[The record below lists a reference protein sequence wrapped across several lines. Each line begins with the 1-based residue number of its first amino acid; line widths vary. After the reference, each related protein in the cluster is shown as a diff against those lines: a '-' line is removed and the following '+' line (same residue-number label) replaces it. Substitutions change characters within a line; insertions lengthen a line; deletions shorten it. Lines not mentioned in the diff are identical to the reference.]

1 MSILYCLNP
10 ECSHPQ
16 NPTHYSYCQGCGGNL
31 SQTSQSYSFH
41 SRYLIVGVL
50 GEGAFGRTYKAED
63 LNFNR
68 KPRVIKKFIAQM
80 QGAALEKSKELFQR
94 EAEKLDELKHEQIP
108 TVYDYFSQG
117 NSLYLVEGFIE
128 GETLFQE
135 YQREGK
141 FSEQKIQEI
150 LRDLLPVL
158 AYLHSKGLIHR
169 DIKPDNLM
177 RRRSDGKL
185 MLIDF
190 GGIKEQTSQ
199 MGTGLYTPGY
209 APYEHIM
216 GRAIAS
222 SDLYSLAATCVRLLT
237 GCLPPRNSNLVDPVY
252 DVDERRWLW
261 QSVLKSQKRSI
272 SDFLANLLNKMLED
286 KSSQRYQ
293 SASEV
298 LTVLNNPPSRP
309 TVVQPPVQPTTV
321 SPPPKTTIST
331 TSGIT
336 RRKWLYNGIGL
347 MVFGAAIALV
357 IDKRDVWLK
366 LLPSTSDK
374 SVKKPPSDKSVK
386 KPPSDESVKK
396 TPSDEP
402 QKNTFTEQLPGGLKL
417 AMVELPGGEF
427 MMGSPDSDPD
437 ASEKPQH
444 QVQVNSFAI
453 GKYPVTQAQYEAVMG
468 TNPSHFKNN
477 PQNPVEMVSWDDAQA
492 FCQKLSQITGKTYR
506 LPTEAEWEYACRGGT
521 TTRFYFG
528 DDANQLGDYAWY
540 DGNSQQTTH
549 PVGQKKPNAWG
560 LYDMSGNVWEW
571 CEDNWHDNYKN
582 APKDGSAWLIK
593 DNYSQILRGGSWS
606 VNPDS
611 CRSAD
616 RGNNYRRGPYFNGG
630 FRVVCGAGRTL

>member
-50 GEGAFGRTYKAED
+50 GEGAFGRTYQAKD

-117 NSLYLVEGFIE
+117 NSLYLVQEFIE
-128 GETLFQE
+128 GETLLQE
-135 YQREGK
+135 YQREGR

-150 LRDLLPVL
+150 LRELLPVL
-158 AYLHSKGLIHR
+158 VYLHSKGLIHR

-209 APYEHIM
+209 AAYEHIM
-216 GRAIAS
+216 GSAVAA

-237 GCLPPRNSNLVDPVY
+237 GCFPQSNNNLPDPVY
-252 DVDERRWLW
+252 AVDQRRWLW

-298 LTVLNNPPSRP
+298 LTVLNNLPSSR
-309 TVVQPPVQPTTV
+309 TVVQSRPV
-321 SPPPKTTIST
+321 SPPST
-331 TSGIT
+331 K
-336 RRKWLYNGIGL
+336 RKWLYNGIG
-347 MVFGAAIALV
+347 MIVFGGAIGLAIYSMGNYNLGDNQGAIADQNQA
-357 IDKRDVWLK
+357 IK
-366 LLPSTSDK
+366 L
-374 SVKKPPSDKSVK
+374 
-386 KPPSDESVKK
+386 
-396 TPSDEP
+396 
-402 QKNTFTEQLPGGLKL
+402 
-417 AMVELPGGEF
+417 
-427 MMGSPDSDPD
+427 
-437 ASEKPQH
+437 
-444 QVQVNSFAI
+444 NS
-453 GKYPVTQAQYEAVMG
+453 
-468 TNPSHFKNN
+468 
-477 PQNPVEMVSWDDAQA
+477 DDAVAYYNNGVAKYKLGDNQGAITDFNQA
-492 FCQKLSQITGKTYR
+492 IQINPDYANAHYDRGSAKSNLGDKLGAIADYNQAIK
-506 LPTEAEWEYACRGGT
+506 LNP
-521 TTRFYFG
+521 
-528 DDANQLGDYAWY
+528 DDADFYNNRGWAKYNLGDKQGAIADYNQAIKLNPNFAFPYNNRGWAKY
-540 DGNSQQTTH
+540 NLGDKQGAIADYNQAI
-549 PVGQKKPNAWG
+549 KLKPDFAVPYYNRG
-560 LYDMSGNVWEW
+560 LIYKELN
-571 CEDNWHDNYKN
+571 DNEK
-582 APKDGSAWLIK
+582 AIK
-593 DNYSQILRGGSWS
+593 DFRQAAKLHRQQNNQTWYQNSL
-606 VNPDS
+606 
-611 CRSAD
+611 D
-616 RGNNYRRGPYFNGG
+616 RLKELGVSN
-630 FRVVCGAGRTL
+630 

>member
-50 GEGAFGRTYKAED
+50 GEGGFGRTYKAED

-117 NSLYLVEGFIE
+117 NSLYLVQEFIE
-128 GETLFQE
+128 GETLLQE
-135 YQREGK
+135 YQRQGK
-141 FSEQKIQEI
+141 FSEQKIREI
-150 LRDLLPVL
+150 LQQLLPVL
-158 AYLHSKGLIHR
+158 VYLHSKRLIHR

-209 APYEHIM
+209 ASYEHIM
-216 GRAIAS
+216 GGAVAA

-237 GCLPPRNSNLVDPVY
+237 GCFPQSNNNLPDPVY
-252 DVDERRWLW
+252 AVDQRRWLW

-298 LTVLNNPPSRP
+298 LTVLNNPPSSR
-309 TVVQPPVQPTTV
+309 TVVQPPPV
-321 SPPPKTTIST
+321 SPPPQRKIKNP
-331 TSGIT
+331 SGIT
-336 RRKWLYNGIGL
+336 RRKWLYNGIG
-347 MVFGAAIALV
+347 MIVFGGVIGLAIYSIGNYNLGDNQGAIADQNQA
-357 IDKRDVWLK
+357 IK
-366 LLPSTSDK
+366 L
-374 SVKKPPSDKSVK
+374 
-386 KPPSDESVKK
+386 
-396 TPSDEP
+396 
-402 QKNTFTEQLPGGLKL
+402 
-417 AMVELPGGEF
+417 
-427 MMGSPDSDPD
+427 
-437 ASEKPQH
+437 
-444 QVQVNSFAI
+444 NS
-453 GKYPVTQAQYEAVMG
+453 
-468 TNPSHFKNN
+468 
-477 PQNPVEMVSWDDAQA
+477 DDAVAYYNNGVAKYKLGDNQGAITDFNQA
-492 FCQKLSQITGKTYR
+492 IQINPDYANAYYDRGSAKSNLGDKQGAIKDYNQAIKLN
-506 LPTEAEWEYACRGGT
+506 P
-521 TTRFYFG
+521 
-528 DDANQLGDYAWY
+528 DDADFYNNRGWAKYNLGDNQGAIADYNQAIKLKPDYANTYFWRGVAKSQLGDKQGAIADYNQAIKLNPDDADFYNNRGWAKY
-540 DGNSQQTTH
+540 NLGDKQGAIADYNQAIQINPDFAFPYNNRGWAKYNLGDKQGAIADYNQAIKLNSDFAV
-549 PVGQKKPNAWG
+549 PYYNRG
-560 LYDMSGNVWEW
+560 LIYKELN
-571 CEDNWHDNYKN
+571 DNEK
-582 APKDGSAWLIK
+582 AIK
-593 DNYSQILRGGSWS
+593 DFRQAAKLHRQQNNQTWYQNSL
-606 VNPDS
+606 
-611 CRSAD
+611 D
-616 RGNNYRRGPYFNGG
+616 RLKELGVSN
-630 FRVVCGAGRTL
+630 

>member
-1 MSILYCLNP
+1 
-10 ECSHPQ
+10 
-16 NPTHYSYCQGCGGNL
+16 
-31 SQTSQSYSFH
+31 
-41 SRYLIVGVL
+41 
-50 GEGAFGRTYKAED
+50 
-63 LNFNR
+63 
-68 KPRVIKKFIAQM
+68 
-80 QGAALEKSKELFQR
+80 
-94 EAEKLDELKHEQIP
+94 
-108 TVYDYFSQG
+108 
-117 NSLYLVEGFIE
+117 
-128 GETLFQE
+128 
-135 YQREGK
+135 
-141 FSEQKIQEI
+141 
-150 LRDLLPVL
+150 
-158 AYLHSKGLIHR
+158 
-169 DIKPDNLM
+169 
-177 RRRSDGKL
+177 
-185 MLIDF
+185 
-190 GGIKEQTSQ
+190 
-199 MGTGLYTPGY
+199 
-209 APYEHIM
+209 
-216 GRAIAS
+216 
-222 SDLYSLAATCVRLLT
+222 CVRLLT

-298 LTVLNNPPSRP
+298 LTLLNNPPSRP

-374 SVKKPPSDKSVK
+374 SVKKPPSD
-386 KPPSDESVKK
+386 ESVKK

-437 ASEKPQH
+437 ALDSEKPQH

-468 TNPSHFKNN
+468 TNPSWFKNN
-477 PQNPVEMVSWDDAQA
+477 PQNPVENVSWNDAQA

-506 LPTEAEWEYACRGGT
+506 LPTEAEWEYACRAGT

-540 DGNSQQTTH
+540 NGNSGGKTH

-571 CEDNWHDNYKN
+571 CEDNWHDSYEN
-582 APKDGSAWLIK
+582 APKDGSAWLTN
-593 DNYSQILRGGSWS
+593 DNDYRIPRGGSWY
-606 VNPDS
+606 NYPDF
-611 CRSAD
+611 CRSAYRNYSLRRD
-616 RGNNYRRGPYFNGG
+616 SGNIYNG
-630 FRVVCGAGRTL
+630 FRVVCGAGSPL

>member
-50 GEGAFGRTYKAED
+50 GEGGFGRTYQAKD
-63 LNFNR
+63 LNFKE

-117 NSLYLVEGFIE
+117 NSLYLVQEFIE
-128 GETLFQE
+128 GETLLQE

-141 FSEQKIQEI
+141 FSEQKIKEI
-150 LRDLLPVL
+150 LQQLLPVL

-209 APYEHIM
+209 AAYEHIM
-216 GRAIAS
+216 GSAVAA

-237 GCLPPRNSNLVDPVY
+237 GCFPQSNNNLPDPVY
-252 DVDERRWLW
+252 AVDQRRWLW

-298 LTVLNNPPSRP
+298 LTVLNNPPSSR
-309 TVVQPPVQPTTV
+309 TVVQPPPV
-321 SPPPKTTIST
+321 SLPPQRKIKNP
-331 TSGIT
+331 SGIT
-336 RRKWLYNGIGL
+336 RRKWLYNGIG
-347 MVFGAAIALV
+347 MIVFGGVITLV
-357 IDKRDVWLK
+357 IDKRYLWLK
-366 LLPSTSDK
+366 LLPSTS
-374 SVKKPPSDKSVK
+374 PL
-386 KPPSDESVKK
+386 E
-396 TPSDEP
+396 
-402 QKNTFTEQLPGGLKL
+402 
-417 AMVELPGGEF
+417 MVELPGGEF
-427 MMGSPDSDPD
+427 MMGSPDNDPYALD
-437 ASEKPQH
+437 NEKPQH
-444 QVQVNSFAI
+444 QVKVNSFAI
-453 GKYPVTQAQYEAVMG
+453 GKYPVTQAQYQAVMG
-468 TNPSHFKNN
+468 TNPSYFKNN
-477 PQNPVEMVSWDDAQA
+477 PQNPVEQVSWNDAQA

-506 LPTEAEWEYACRGGT
+506 LPTEAEWEYACRAGT

-540 DGNSQQTTH
+540 DKNSQVTTH

-560 LYDMSGNVWEW
+560 LYDMSGNVREW
-571 CEDNWHDNYKN
+571 CQDNWHDSYKN
-582 APKDGSAWLIK
+582 APSDGSAWLTND
-593 DNYSQILRGGSWS
+593 DNSHIIRGGSWS
-606 VNPDS
+606 SDHNP
-611 CRSAD
+611 CRSSD
-616 RGNNYRRGPYFNGG
+616 RNYYTVPVNYIG

>member
-31 SQTSQSYSFH
+31 SQNTQSYSFH

-50 GEGAFGRTYKAED
+50 GQGAFGRTYQAKD
-63 LNFNR
+63 LNFNQ

-80 QGAALEKSKELFQR
+80 QGSALEKSKELFQR

-108 TVYDYFSQG
+108 TVYDYFSAG
-117 NSLYLVEGFIE
+117 NSLYLVQEFIE
-128 GETLFQE
+128 GETLLQE
-135 YQREGK
+135 YQREGR
-141 FSEQKIQEI
+141 FSEQKIKEI
-150 LRDLLPVL
+150 LRELLPVL

-177 RRRSDGKL
+177 RRRGDGKL

-209 APYEHIM
+209 AAFEHIM
-216 GRAIAS
+216 GRAVAA

-237 GCLPPRNSNLVDPVY
+237 GCLPQSNSNLPDLVY
-252 DVDERRWLW
+252 DVDERKWLW

-286 KSSQRYQ
+286 KSSRRYQ
-293 SASEV
+293 SASEI
-298 LTVLNNPPSRP
+298 LTLLNNPPSTR
-309 TVVQPPVQPTTV
+309 TVVQPPPA
-321 SPPPKTTIST
+321 SLPPNITINN

-336 RRKWLYNGIGL
+336 RRKWLYNSVGMII
-347 MVFGAAIALV
+347 FGGAIALV

-366 LLPSTSDK
+366 LPSTS
-374 SVKKPPSDKSVK
+374 
-386 KPPSDESVKK
+386 
-396 TPSDEP
+396 PSDEP
-402 QKNTFTEQLPGGLKL
+402 IKPTFTEKLPGGLQL
-417 AMVELPGGEF
+417 EMVELPGGEF

-437 ASEKPQH
+437 AQSNEKPQH
-444 QVQVNSFAI
+444 QVKVNSFAI
-453 GKYPVTQAQYEAVMG
+453 GKYPITQAQYQAVMG
-468 TNPSHFKNN
+468 NNPSYFKNN
-477 PQNPVEMVSWDDAQA
+477 PQNPVERVSWNDAQA

-506 LPTEAEWEYACRGGT
+506 LPTEAEWEYACRAGT

-528 DDANQLGDYAWY
+528 DNQLGIYAWY
-540 DGNSQQTTH
+540 NGNSGSKTH
-549 PVGQKKPNAWG
+549 PVGQKKPNDWR

-571 CEDNWHDNYKN
+571 CEDNWHDNYIG
-582 APKDGSAWLIK
+582 APKDGSAWLTN
-593 DNYSQILRGGSWS
+593 DNDYQILRGGSWVS
-606 VNPDS
+606 YPFF
-611 CRSAD
+611 CRSA
-616 RGNNYRRGPYFNGG
+616 YRYYYIRSGLSTFG

>member
-31 SQTSQSYSFH
+31 SQNTQSYSFH

-50 GEGAFGRTYKAED
+50 GQGAFGRTYQAKD
-63 LNFNR
+63 LNFNQ

-80 QGAALEKSKELFQR
+80 QGSALEKSKELFQR

-108 TVYDYFSQG
+108 TVYDYFSAG
-117 NSLYLVEGFIE
+117 NSLYLVQEFIE
-128 GETLFQE
+128 GETLLQE
-135 YQREGK
+135 YQREGR
-141 FSEQKIQEI
+141 FSEQKIKEI
-150 LRDLLPVL
+150 LRELLPVL

-177 RRRSDGKL
+177 RRRGDGKL

-209 APYEHIM
+209 AAFEHIM
-216 GRAIAS
+216 GRAVAA

-237 GCLPPRNSNLVDPVY
+237 GCLPQSNSNLPDLVY
-252 DVDERRWLW
+252 DVDERKWLW

-286 KSSQRYQ
+286 KSSRRYQ
-293 SASEV
+293 SASEI
-298 LTVLNNPPSRP
+298 LTLLNNPPSSP
-309 TVVQPPVQPTTV
+309 PVVQPPPA
-321 SPPPKTTIST
+321 SPPPKRTI

-336 RRKWLYNGIGL
+336 RRKWLYNSVGMII
-347 MVFGAAIALV
+347 FGGAIALV

-366 LLPSTSDK
+366 LPSTS
-374 SVKKPPSDKSVK
+374 
-386 KPPSDESVKK
+386 
-396 TPSDEP
+396 PSDEP
-402 QKNTFTEQLPGGLKL
+402 IKPTFTEKLPGGLQL
-417 AMVELPGGEF
+417 EMVELPGGEF

-437 ASEKPQH
+437 AQSNEKPQH
-444 QVQVNSFAI
+444 QVKVNSFAI
-453 GKYPVTQAQYEAVMG
+453 GKYPITQAQYQAVMG
-468 TNPSHFKNN
+468 NNPSYFKNN
-477 PQNPVEMVSWDDAQA
+477 PQNPVERVSWNDAQA

-506 LPTEAEWEYACRGGT
+506 LPTEAEWEYACRAGT

-528 DDANQLGDYAWY
+528 DNDNQLGIYAWY
-540 DGNSQQTTH
+540 NGNSGSKTH
-549 PVGQKKPNAWG
+549 PVGQKKPNDWR

-571 CEDNWHDNYKN
+571 CEDDWHDSYEN
-582 APKDGSAWLIK
+582 APRDGSAWLTN
-593 DNYSQILRGGSWS
+593 DNDYRIVRGGSW
-606 VNPDS
+606 VNDPNN
-611 CRSAD
+611 CRSAN
-616 RGNNYRRGPYFNGG
+616 RNRANRYNGSYSIG
-630 FRVVCGAGRTL
+630 FRVASVSPLL

>member
-1 MSILYCLNP
+1 MGILYCLNP

-16 NPTHYSYCQGCGGNL
+16 NPTHYKYCQGCGGNL

-108 TVYDYFSQG
+108 TVYDYFSEG
-117 NSLYLVEGFIE
+117 NSLYLVQEFIE
-128 GETLFQE
+128 GETLLQE
-135 YQREGK
+135 YQRQGK
-141 FSEQKIQEI
+141 FSEQKIREI
-150 LRDLLPVL
+150 LQQLLPVL
-158 AYLHSKGLIHR
+158 VYLHSKGLIHR

-177 RRRSDGKL
+177 RRRTDGKL

-237 GCLPPRNSNLVDPVY
+237 GCLPQSDSNLVDPVY
-252 DVDERRWLW
+252 DVDKRRWLW
-261 QSVLKSQKRSI
+261 QSVLNSQKRSI

-298 LTVLNNPPSRP
+298 LTVLNNPPSSV
-309 TVVQPPVQPTTV
+309 TVVQPITA
-321 SPPPKTTIST
+321 SPPAKRIINTT
-331 TSGIT
+331 
-336 RRKWLYNGIGL
+336 
-347 MVFGAAIALV
+347 
-357 IDKRDVWLK
+357 
-366 LLPSTSDK
+366 
-374 SVKKPPSDKSVK
+374 
-386 KPPSDESVKK
+386 
-396 TPSDEP
+396 TPLT
-402 QKNTFTEQLPGGLKL
+402 NFTERLPNRITLEMVSLL
-417 AMVELPGGEF
+417 AGQFL
-427 MMGSPDSDPD
+427 MGSPDNDPD
-437 ASEKPQH
+437 AESWEKHQH
-444 QVQVNSFAI
+444 LVKVNSFAI
-453 GKYPVTQAQYEAVMG
+453 GKYPITQAQYEAVMG
-468 TNPSHFKNN
+468 TNPSNFVNN
-477 PQNPVEMVSWDDAQA
+477 PQNPVEKVSWNDAQA

-506 LPTEAEWEYACRGGT
+506 LPTEAEWEYACRAGT
-521 TTRFYFG
+521 TTRYYFG

-540 DGNSQQTTH
+540 RKNSQGTTH

-571 CEDNWHDNYKN
+571 CEDNWHNSYKN
-582 APKDGSAWLIK
+582 APSDGSAWLIN
-593 DNYSQILRGGSWS
+593 DNNRHIIRGGSWF
-606 VNPDS
+606 VIPRN
-611 CRSAD
+611 CRSA
-616 RGNNYRRGPYFNGG
+616 YRSTYDNRSSDYG

>member
-94 EAEKLDELKHEQIP
+94 EAEKLDELRHEQIP
-108 TVYDYFSQG
+108 SVYDYFSEG

-216 GRAIAS
+216 GSAVAA

-237 GCLPPRNSNLVDPVY
+237 GCFPQSNSNLPDSVY
-252 DVDERRWLW
+252 DVDQRRWLW

-272 SDFLANLLNKMLED
+272 SDFWANILNKMLED

-298 LTVLNNPPSRP
+298 LTVLNNPPSSR
-309 TVVQPPVQPTTV
+309 TVVQPTTV
-321 SPPPKTTIST
+321 SPPPQRKIST

-336 RRKWLYNGIGL
+336 RRKWLYNSIG
-347 MVFGAAIALV
+347 MIVFGAVIALV
-357 IDKRDVWLK
+357 IDKRNAWLK
-366 LLPSTSDK
+366 LLPATS
-374 SVKKPPSDKSVK
+374 PSD
-386 KPPSDESVKK
+386 
-396 TPSDEP
+396 
-402 QKNTFTEQLPGGLKL
+402 FTEKLPGGLQL
-417 AMVELPGGEF
+417 AMVELPGGKF

-437 ASEKPQH
+437 ARDNEKPQH

-468 TNPSHFKNN
+468 TNPSYFKNN
-477 PQNPVEMVSWDDAQA
+477 PQNPVEQVSWNDAQA
-492 FCQKLSQITGKTYR
+492 FCKKLSQITGKTYR
-506 LPTEAEWEYACRGGT
+506 LPTEAEWEYACRAGT

-540 DGNSQQTTH
+540 EGNSGGTTH

-560 LYDMSGNVWEW
+560 LYDISGNVWEW
-571 CEDNWHDNYKN
+571 CEDNWHSTYEN
-582 APKDGSAWLIK
+582 APKDGSAWLTN
-593 DNYSQILRGGSWS
+593 DNDFKILRGGSW
-606 VNPDS
+606 VVIPNG
-611 CRSAD
+611 CRSAS
-616 RGNNYRRGPYFNGG
+616 RRYYYRRDFYYYGG

>member
-50 GEGAFGRTYKAED
+50 GEGGFGRTYQAKD
-63 LNFNR
+63 LNFKE

-117 NSLYLVEGFIE
+117 NSLYLVQEFIE
-128 GETLFQE
+128 GETLLQE
-135 YQREGK
+135 YQREGR
-141 FSEQKIQEI
+141 FSEQKIKEI
-150 LRDLLPVL
+150 LQQLLPVL
-158 AYLHSKGLIHR
+158 VYLHSKGLIHR

-209 APYEHIM
+209 AAYEHIM
-216 GRAIAS
+216 GSAVAA

-237 GCLPPRNSNLVDPVY
+237 GCFPQSNSNLPDSVY
-252 DVDERRWLW
+252 DVDQRRWLW

-272 SDFLANLLNKMLED
+272 SDFWANILNKMLED

-298 LTVLNNPPSRP
+298 LTALNNLPSSR
-309 TVVQPPVQPTTV
+309 TVVQPTTV
-321 SPPPKTTIST
+321 SPPPQRKIST

-336 RRKWLYNGIGL
+336 RRKWLYNSIG
-347 MVFGAAIALV
+347 MIVFGAVIALV
-357 IDKRDVWLK
+357 IDKRNAWLK
-366 LLPSTSDK
+366 LLPATS
-374 SVKKPPSDKSVK
+374 PSD
-386 KPPSDESVKK
+386 
-396 TPSDEP
+396 
-402 QKNTFTEQLPGGLKL
+402 FTEKLPGGLQL
-417 AMVELPGGEF
+417 AMVELPGGKF

-437 ASEKPQH
+437 AQSSEKPQH
-444 QVQVNSFAI
+444 QVKVNSFAI
-453 GKYPVTQAQYEAVMG
+453 GKYPVTQAQYQAVMG
-468 TNPSHFKNN
+468 TNPSRFQNN
-477 PQNPVEMVSWDDAQA
+477 PQNPVENVSWDDAQA
-492 FCQKLSQITGKTYR
+492 FCRKLSQITGKTYR
-506 LPTEAEWEYACRGGT
+506 LPTEAEWEYACRAGT

-540 DGNSQQTTH
+540 EGNSGGTTH

-560 LYDMSGNVWEW
+560 LYD
-571 CEDNWHDNYKN
+571 
-582 APKDGSAWLIK
+582 
-593 DNYSQILRGGSWS
+593 
-606 VNPDS
+606 
-611 CRSAD
+611 
-616 RGNNYRRGPYFNGG
+616 
-630 FRVVCGAGRTL
+630 

>member
-94 EAEKLDELKHEQIP
+94 EAEKLDELRHEQIP
-108 TVYDYFSQG
+108 SVYDYFSEG

-216 GRAIAS
+216 GSAVAA

-237 GCLPPRNSNLVDPVY
+237 GCFPQSNSNLPDSVY
-252 DVDERRWLW
+252 DVDQRRWLW

-272 SDFLANLLNKMLED
+272 SDFWANILNKMLED

-298 LTVLNNPPSRP
+298 LTALNNLPSSR
-309 TVVQPPVQPTTV
+309 TVVQPTTV
-321 SPPPKTTIST
+321 SPPPQRKIST

-336 RRKWLYNGIGL
+336 RRKWLYNSIG
-347 MVFGAAIALV
+347 MIVFGAVIALV
-357 IDKRDVWLK
+357 IDKRNAWLK
-366 LLPSTSDK
+366 LLPATS
-374 SVKKPPSDKSVK
+374 PSD
-386 KPPSDESVKK
+386 
-396 TPSDEP
+396 
-402 QKNTFTEQLPGGLKL
+402 FTEKLPGGLQL
-417 AMVELPGGEF
+417 AMVELPGGKF

-437 ASEKPQH
+437 ARDNEKPQH

-468 TNPSHFKNN
+468 NNPSLFQNN
-477 PQNPVEMVSWDDAQA
+477 PQNPVEKVSWNDAQA

-506 LPTEAEWEYACRGGT
+506 LPTEAEWEYACRAGT
-521 TTRFYFG
+521 TTRYYFG
-528 DDANQLGDYAWY
+528 DDANQLGDYAWHN
-540 DGNSQQTTH
+540 GNSQDKTH
-549 PVGQKKPNAWG
+549 PVGQKRPNAWG

-571 CEDNWHDNYKN
+571 CEDNWHDNYIG
-582 APKDGSAWLIK
+582 APKDGSAWLTN
-593 DNYSQILRGGSWS
+593 DNDYQILRGGSWYDD
-606 VNPDS
+606 PYF
-611 CRSAD
+611 CRSAYRD
-616 RGNNYRRGPYFNGG
+616 FLYRRVNDYYFG

>member
-94 EAEKLDELKHEQIP
+94 EAEKLDELRHEQIP
-108 TVYDYFSQG
+108 SVYDYFSEG

-216 GRAIAS
+216 GSAVAA

-237 GCLPPRNSNLVDPVY
+237 GCFPQSNSNLPDSVY
-252 DVDERRWLW
+252 DVDQRRWLW

-272 SDFLANLLNKMLED
+272 SDFWANILNKMLED

-298 LTVLNNPPSRP
+298 LTVLNNPPSSR
-309 TVVQPPVQPTTV
+309 TVVQPPPV
-321 SPPPKTTIST
+321 SPPPQRKIST

-336 RRKWLYNGIGL
+336 RRKWLYNSIG
-347 MVFGAAIALV
+347 MIVFGAVIALV
-357 IDKRDVWLK
+357 IDKRNAWLK
-366 LLPSTSDK
+366 LLPATS
-374 SVKKPPSDKSVK
+374 PSD
-386 KPPSDESVKK
+386 
-396 TPSDEP
+396 
-402 QKNTFTEQLPGGLKL
+402 FTEKLPGGLQL
-417 AMVELPGGEF
+417 AMVELPGGKF

-437 ASEKPQH
+437 AQSWEKPQH

-468 TNPSHFKNN
+468 TNPSYFKNN
-477 PQNPVEMVSWDDAQA
+477 PQNPVERVSWNDAQA

-506 LPTEAEWEYACRGGT
+506 LPTEAEWEYACRAGT
-521 TTRFYFG
+521 TTRYYFG

-540 DGNSQQTTH
+540 EGNSGGTTH

-560 LYDMSGNVWEW
+560 LYDISGNVWEW
-571 CEDNWHDNYKN
+571 CEDNWHSTYEN
-582 APKDGSAWLIK
+582 APSDGSAWLIN
-593 DNYSQILRGGSWS
+593 DNDYQILRGGSWC
-606 VNPDS
+606 NDPDH
-611 CRSAD
+611 CRSAYRSSND
-616 RGNNYRRGPYFNGG
+616 RRDDDNDDVG

>member
-50 GEGAFGRTYKAED
+50 GEGAFGRTYQAKD

-117 NSLYLVEGFIE
+117 NSLYLVQEFIE
-128 GETLFQE
+128 GETLLQE
-135 YQREGK
+135 YQRQGK
-141 FSEQKIQEI
+141 FSEQKIREI
-150 LRDLLPVL
+150 LQQLLPVL
-158 AYLHSKGLIHR
+158 VYLHSKGLIHR

-209 APYEHIM
+209 AAYEHIM
-216 GRAIAS
+216 GSAVAA

-237 GCLPPRNSNLVDPVY
+237 GCFPQSNSNLPDSVY
-252 DVDERRWLW
+252 DVDQRRWLW

-272 SDFLANLLNKMLED
+272 SDFWANILNKMLED

-298 LTVLNNPPSRP
+298 LTALNNLPSSR
-309 TVVQPPVQPTTV
+309 TVVQPTTV
-321 SPPPKTTIST
+321 SPPPQRKIST

-336 RRKWLYNGIGL
+336 RRKWLYNSIG
-347 MVFGAAIALV
+347 MIVFGAVIALV
-357 IDKRDVWLK
+357 IDKRNAWLK
-366 LLPSTSDK
+366 LLPATS
-374 SVKKPPSDKSVK
+374 PSD
-386 KPPSDESVKK
+386 
-396 TPSDEP
+396 
-402 QKNTFTEQLPGGLKL
+402 FTEKLPGGLQL
-417 AMVELPGGEF
+417 AMVELPGGKF

-437 ASEKPQH
+437 AQSSEKPQH
-444 QVQVNSFAI
+444 QVKVNSFAI
-453 GKYPVTQAQYEAVMG
+453 GKYPVTQAQYQAVMG
-468 TNPSHFKNN
+468 TNPSRFQNN
-477 PQNPVEMVSWDDAQA
+477 PQNPVENVSWDDAQA
-492 FCQKLSQITGKTYR
+492 FCRKLSQITGKTYR
-506 LPTEAEWEYACRGGT
+506 LPTEAEWEYACRAGT

-540 DGNSQQTTH
+540 EGNSGGTTH

-560 LYDMSGNVWEW
+560 LYDISGNVWEW
-571 CEDNWHDNYKN
+571 CEDNWHSTYEN
-582 APKDGSAWLIK
+582 APKDGSAWLTN
-593 DNYSQILRGGSWS
+593 DNDFKILRGGSW
-606 VNPDS
+606 VVIPNG
-611 CRSAD
+611 CRSAS
-616 RGNNYRRGPYFNGG
+616 RRYYYRRVNYDYGG